1 MMQPEMAP
9 RQSPQSV
16 PSEGTGDS
24 RELLHDV
31 LEALPLGVGLFAV
44 EGDDFIFAG
53 GNREFARLLALDQ
66 PPRAGQLVD
75 QVFER
80 GQRDGAADLL
90 RRVRASREPGSFF
103 ATEGLG
109 AVAERVWN
117 LDAYPVQHP
126 GGPVTHITM
135 LVQETDEKAGMRDRQ
150 EREASRLRAKA
161 EQLADLEKAKSEFLH
176 LASHELR
183 GPAAMLRGYL
193 SMIEDGS
200 LGALPPAMMP
210 ILPVL
215 KAKAAQINMLANEM
229 VEAARLEDR
238 RLQLKLKRVDLNQ
251 AVQRAIRNA
260 EPTLTPRHRMTI
272 DEQSRDGLFVRAD
285 VMRLDIII
293 GNLIDNAI
301 KYSPD
306 GGAVNIRTSTD
317 EGVAVVRVEDQG
329 IGIAPEDI
337 DRLFVRFSRLNQ
349 RPDVPGT
356 GLGLYL
362 ARELARLHG
371 GDIVAVSTSGEG
383 STFTLSLPID
393 HATG

>member
-1 MMQPEMAP
+1 MQPEGIQSSPAAP
-9 RQSPQSV
+9 DDARRDAP
-16 PSEGTGDS
+16 
-24 RELLHDV
+24 ELIHDV
-31 LEALPLGVGLFAV
+31 IEALPVGIGLFAV
-44 EGDDFIFAG
+44 EGEEFVFHD
-53 GNREFARLLALDQ
+53 GNREFVRLLALDR
-66 PPRAGQLVD
+66 PPREGQLLD

-80 GQRDGAADLL
+80 GQRDGALDLL
-90 RRVRASREPGSFF
+90 RRVRASREPGTYF

-109 AVAERVWN
+109 AGSERIWN

-126 GGPVTHITM
+126 GGPVTHIVM
-135 LVQETDEKAGMRDRQ
+135 LVQETNEKVGMWERQ
-150 EREASRLRAKA
+150 ERETKRLRAKA

-200 LGALPPAMMP
+200 LGTLPPAMMP

-238 RLQLKLKRVDLNQ
+238 RLQLKLKRLDLIQ
-251 AVQRAIRNA
+251 AARRSVRNA
-260 EPTLTPRHRMTI
+260 EPTLTPRHNITV
-272 DEQSRDGLFVRAD
+272 EEPGTEGLFVQAD
-285 VMRLDIII
+285 AMRLDIVI

-301 KYSPD
+301 KFSPE
-306 GGAVNIRTSTD
+306 GGAVT
-317 EGVAVVRVEDQG
+317 VRVLADPDVARVTVQDQG
-329 IGIAPEDI
+329 IGIAREDM

-371 GDIVAVSTSGEG
+371 GDIVAVSSPGQG

-393 HATG
+393 HATN

>member
-1 MMQPEMAP
+1 MQPEKLP
-9 RQSPQSV
+9 RPSPQAAPV
-16 PSEGTGDS
+16 ERRRDAP
-24 RELLHDV
+24 ELLHDV
-31 LEALPLGVGLFAV
+31 IEAFPVGVGLFAI
-44 EGDDFIFAG
+44 EGDDFVFHD
-53 GNREFARLLALDQ
+53 GNREFVRLLALDR
-66 PPRAGQLVD
+66 PPREGQLLD

-80 GQRDGAADLL
+80 GQRDGALELL
-90 RRVRASREPGSFF
+90 RRVRASREPGSYF

-109 AVAERVWN
+109 GASERVWN

-126 GGPVTHITM
+126 GGPVTHIAV
-135 LVQETDEKAGMRDRQ
+135 LVQETNEKVGKWERQ
-150 EREASRLRAKA
+150 ERETQRLRAKA
-161 EQLADLEKAKSEFLH
+161 DQLADLEKAKSEFLH

-200 LGALPPAMMP
+200 LGMLPPAMMP

-229 VEAARLEDR
+229 VEAARLEDG
-238 RLQLKLKRVDLNQ
+238 RLQLKLKRVDLIQ
-251 AVQRAIRNA
+251 AVRRSVRSV
-260 EPTLTPRHRMTI
+260 EPTVTPRHRLTI
-272 DEQSRDGLFVRAD
+272 EEPGTAGLFVRAD
-285 VMRLDIII
+285 AMRLDIII

-301 KYSPD
+301 KFSPE
-306 GGAVNIRTSTD
+306 GG
-317 EGVAVVRVEDQG
+317 GVTVRVSATGELALITVQDQG
-329 IGIAPEDI
+329 IGIAAEDM

-349 RPDVPGT
+349 RPEVPGT

-371 GDIVAVSTSGEG
+371 GDIVAVSSLDQG

-393 HATG
+393 HATS